1 MSINIASCNTAQE
14 RLAEEDHPVNE
25 DEALT
30 LQARADDPQQDL
42 STDIDGHQ
50 VVCDDDDGQR
60 VDAQTHRKFTLRSIH
75 TPFI

>member
-1 MSINIASCNTAQE
+1 MSIDIASCNTAQE
-14 RLAEEDHPVNE
+14 WLAEGDHPVDE
-25 DEALT
+25 DEAPT

-42 STDIDGHQ
+42 STNVDGHQ

-60 VDAQTHRKFTLRSIH
+60 VEAQTQRKFTLRSIH